1 MIADIQTVMWK
12 EWRDLLGDLQ
22 RKSTLY
28 KVIAV
33 VVVLFFATALSLVSE
48 DGWASGGTSLMFWLA
63 FPFVFTSQM
72 VADSFAGERERH
84 TLETLLA
91 TPLPDR
97 AIYLAKLLTPT
108 LIVWVGVQAWMLYS
122 LIPLNIAFGRDGL
135 LLFPL
140 DVLLLGMSSSFA
152 LALMIS
158 AIGTLGSLHAPT
170 VQSAQVRIGIFTF
183 VIFFLPIFAFAVLLI
198 LPDSLRQQIV
208 DVLEEVGVN
217 GAIIMVTIIT
227 FIMDMGL
234 VMLAIRLFRRSRM
247 ILD

>member
-12 EWRDLLGDLQ
+12 EWRDLFGDLQ

-28 KVIAV
+28 KVGV
-33 VVVLFFATALSLVSE
+33 VVVALFFATVLSLVSE
-48 DGWASGGTSLMFWLA
+48 EGWTSGETSLMFWLA

-91 TPLPDR
+91 TRLPDR
-97 AIYLAKLLTPT
+97 AIYIGKLLTPT
-108 LIVWVGVQAWMLYS
+108 LMVWVGVQAWMLYT
-122 LIPLNIAFGRDGL
+122 LVPLNIAFGRDGL
-135 LLFPL
+135 LLFSL
-140 DVLLLGMSSSFA
+140 ETLLLGMSSS
-152 LALMIS
+152 LALTLLIS

-183 VIFFLPIFAFAVLLI
+183 IIFFLPIFAFALLLI
-198 LPDSLRQQIV
+198 LPDNVRQQIV
-208 DVLEEVGVN
+208 DFLTTLGVN
-217 GAIIMVTIIT
+217 RGIIAVTGIIFLT
-227 FIMDMGL
+227 DVGL
-234 VMLAIRLFRRSRM
+234 VILGMRLFRRSRM